1 MNILI
6 TGNMG
11 YVGPGVVAHLRSVF
25 PNAFLAGYDMGYFAS
40 CLTHAPILP
49 ETKLDQQYFGD
60 TRTISSATLRDVDA
74 VIHLAAISNDP
85 MGTRYEDITLDVNY
99 KSSIRLA
106 KLAKEAG
113 VKRFVFASSCSMY
126 GAAEDSAR
134 TESSTL
140 N

>member
-1 MNILI
+1 MKILI

-11 YVGPGVVAHLRSVF
+11 YVGPGVVAHLRTVY
-25 PNAFLAGYDMGYFAS
+25 PNAFIAGYDMGYFAT
-40 CLTHAPILP
+40 CLTNAPVLP
-49 ETKLDQQYFGD
+49 ETKLDQQTFGD
-60 TRTISSATLRDVDA
+60 IRTIPSAALNGMDV
-74 VIHLAAISNDP
+74 VVHLAAISNDP

-106 KLAKEAG
+106 QLAKEAG

-134 TESSTL
+134 TESST
-140 N
+140 